1 MRKPKLTYANVVST
15 LCLFVLLGGS
25 AYAADR
31 YLITSTS
38 QIKPSVL
45 AQISGPGDAAAARK
59 KKQKRGPAGPRGP
72 VGPVGPVGPGGVAG
86 TARAYTFVT
95 GNTYYGCSPNCNLAT
110 NYTKGV
116 SNATHASMGIY
127 CVNAPGIDRTTTP
140 ALVQVADNG
149 TSSPGTAAATI
160 DTYAS
165 DCTTGFEV
173 KTYQASLSDGV
184 SFYILLP

>member
-25 AYAADR
+25 AYAANR

-45 AQISGPGDAAAARK
+45 AQISGPGDAAAAKK
-59 KKQKRGPAGPRGP
+59 KKQKRGPPGPQGP
-72 VGPVGPVGPGGVAG
+72 TGPVGPGGVAG
-86 TARAYTFVT
+86 TARAYALVT
-95 GNTYYGCSPNCNLAT
+95 GNTFFPCSTNCNLAT
-110 NYTKGV
+110 AYTKGV

-140 ALVQVADNG
+140 ALVQVAANG
-149 TSSPGTAAATI
+149 TTNPGTAAATI
-160 DTYAS
+160 ETNAP
-165 DCTTGFEV
+165 DCTAGFEV
-173 KTYQASLSDGV
+173 KTYDATTLSDGV
-184 SFYILLP
+184 SFFILFP